1 MRFHDR
7 TKLDIFGNRMSESCV
22 AQASEL
28 DLEPEVEIVPQLPV
42 DLDAWTDTL
51 DGRLRRINDALQSG
65 NRHRAAEEFRAHE
78 LTKERWK

>member
-42 DLDAWTDTL
+42 DPRSWETSLTE
-51 DGRLRRINDALQSG
+51 RLGRINDALQSG